1 MRMHSNQMLEMA
13 SESIKLVILRMQL
26 EVQSTPGPQQQRILN
41 RIRDLS
47 DALDLLNEKTV
58 VIDLMEYQS

>member
-26 EVQSTPGPQQQRILN
+26 EVQSAPGPQQQRILN

>member
-13 SESIKLVILRMQL
+13 SESIKLVILRL
-26 EVQSTPGPQQQRILN
+26 ELELATKAGPLQPTLN

-47 DALDLLNEKTV
+47 DALDLISEKTV
-58 VIDLMEYQS
+58 VIDLMEYSR